1 LAPLCCSH
9 PHSALEGAAQ
19 QMGDMPY
26 DLHGRFFLM
35 ITLHFIAMYIFMYAM
50 VNSFANVFNNF
61 NQVYMAALMTSSMV
75 LVEIPLMMGMYK
87 SKKLNAIIIAV
98 GLVVLVGSFLLIR
111 KQTAISDRQFL
122 RSMIPHH
129 AGAILMCEEASIE
142 DREIQDLCRNI
153 VAGQQ
158 AEIDQMK
165 AKLDQFG
172 R

>member
-1 LAPLCCSH
+1 M
-9 PHSALEGAAQ
+9 
-19 QMGDMPY
+19 QMNHY
-26 DLHGRFFLM
+26 GRFFLM
-35 ITLHFIAMYIFMYAM
+35 AALHFIAMYIFMYAM

-75 LVEIPLMMGMYK
+75 LIELPLMMGMYK

-111 KQTAISDRQFL
+111 KQSAISDRQFL

-129 AGAILMCEEASIE
+129 AGAILMCEEASLE
-142 DREIQDLCRNI
+142 DSEIKELCRNI
-153 VAGQQ
+153 IAGQQ

-165 AKLDQFG
+165 AKLDQLG
-172 R
+172 K